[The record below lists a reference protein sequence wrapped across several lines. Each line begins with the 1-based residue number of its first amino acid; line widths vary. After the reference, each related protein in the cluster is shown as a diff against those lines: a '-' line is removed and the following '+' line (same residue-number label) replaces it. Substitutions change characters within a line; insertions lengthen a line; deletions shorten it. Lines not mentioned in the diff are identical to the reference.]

1 MSEYNYEQEVLKASK
16 YYKIPLYSIPQ
27 SKHTRAIVLEAV
39 KQLGENIN
47 AANIKFY
54 KDREII
60 ETAINNGLIGYTIRR
75 NYDKPEYFY
84 RYLDREDY
92 LKKIVSENIKNEK
105 KLIEILSLH
114 NGALA
119 YVPKSKQT
127 FNMVLAAVK
136 KHGCNLSY
144 AKKEFTMNREIA
156 FEAIQNDG
164 VPYVHE
170 KTIDKDLDLWQYA
183 SKMYRNIDFEFT
195 DWSDKKEVLK
205 KVRTHGAL
213 LFYATDK
220 LKKDVDIVKA
230 AAKSDGISLKNLEGI
245 R

>member
-92 LKKIVSENIKNEK
+92 LKIFLNV
-105 KLIEILSLH
+105 
-114 NGALA
+114 
-119 YVPKSKQT
+119 V
-127 FNMVLAAVK
+127 
-136 KHGCNLSY
+136 
-144 AKKEFTMNREIA
+144 
-156 FEAIQNDG
+156 
-164 VPYVHE
+164 
-170 KTIDKDLDLWQYA
+170 
-183 SKMYRNIDFEFT
+183 
-195 DWSDKKEVLK
+195 
-205 KVRTHGAL
+205 
-213 LFYATDK
+213 
-220 LKKDVDIVKA
+220 
-230 AAKSDGISLKNLEGI
+230 
-245 R
+245 